1 MIYTLLL
8 CLIGAGMLL
17 CALGIVAILII
28 EFGKRP

>member
-1 MIYTLLL
+1 VTTFLL
-8 CLIGAGMLL
+8 CLIGLGMLL